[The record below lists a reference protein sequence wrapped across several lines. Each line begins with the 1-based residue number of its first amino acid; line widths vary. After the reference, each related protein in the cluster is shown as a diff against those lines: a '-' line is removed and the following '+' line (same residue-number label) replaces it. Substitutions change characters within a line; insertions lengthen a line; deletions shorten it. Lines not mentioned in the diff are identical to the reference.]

1 LYEAGAGGTKPDL
14 IARWTTAPAPEEN
27 RRGIFAA
34 RRALAQ
40 RAREPRIAIVGAG
53 PAGLAAA
60 WYLKQRG
67 YRDVLVLEKLGRVG
81 GLCKSITDGYASFDL
96 GGNYI
101 TPAYRETRK
110 LASTVHAPTYR
121 AKKYRVARV
130 VGSGEEKH
138 LEFAKVAT
146 HVRFEAARAG
156 EPEAAP
162 TPIPLWKMAKG
173 VLKFAW
179 LRFRVRRWV
188 DHPTFAAIHERED
201 LCVPFDAWLDSNGI
215 GFLKRM
221 FEIPL
226 PMMGYGLL
234 DEVIAAY
241 VLKYMAPGTYWSM
254 ILRGVG
260 GLTRWP
266 RRFVYGFQRMWQEI
280 ANGLNVRTD
289 VTIEKIRRRVGEELP
304 IEITLSYPDQ
314 IFNSEQESR
323 LTLRFDRLI
332 LTCPFSLDVLR
343 DQLHLDL
350 EPEESELIGQI
361 ETYSYCQTTLH
372 AVKVVDGK
380 EEPLKLP
387 APVVPILPFARE
399 TIGYPWVVVQVWG
412 DKSRL
417 LQLYSRIDPQAAHWP
432 RVGGFASHELLSSAL
447 GTEDAS
453 RKVVIDRA
461 ERVVGWLGG
470 EVAGSTDPRLRR
482 WRTFD
487 RWPYFGHVSAEG
499 FRKGFF
505 SRLEALQGRFGTYYA
520 GGVTTFELIES
531 VVRSAKHVVEKLDAD
546 LRREFRPPAP

>member
-1 LYEAGAGGTKPDL
+1 LAE
-14 IARWTTAPAPEEN
+14 
-27 RRGIFAA
+27 
-34 RRALAQ
+34 RALDA
-40 RAREPRIAIVGAG
+40 RIAIVGAG

-60 WYLKQRG
+60 WYLKQLG

-110 LASTVHAPTYR
+110 LARSVHAPTYR
-121 AKKYRVARV
+121 AKRYQVARV
-130 VGSGEEKH
+130 VGSGDSKQ
-138 LEFAKVAT
+138 LEFASVAT
-146 HVRFEAARAG
+146 HVRVDAETG
-156 EPEAAP
+156 Q
-162 TPIPLWKMAKG
+162 PIPLWKMAKG

-179 LRFRVRRWV
+179 LRFQVRRWV
-188 DHPTFAAIHERED
+188 DHPTFATIDQRPD
-201 LCVPFDAWLDSNGI
+201 LCGPFDQWLDRNGI

-234 DEVIAAY
+234 DEVITAY

-254 ILRGVG
+254 ILRGIG

-266 RRFVYGFQRMWQEI
+266 RRFVYGFQRMWQEL

-289 VTIEKIRRRVGEELP
+289 VTIERIRRRPGQASP
-304 IEITLSYPDQ
+304 IEITLCYPDQ

-323 LTLRFDRLI
+323 LTLHFDRLI
-332 LTCPFSLDVLR
+332 LTCPFSADVLR
-343 DQLHLDL
+343 GQLHLEL
-350 EPEESELIGQI
+350 EPEESELVEQI

-372 AVKVVDGK
+372 AVKIVDGK

-387 APVVPILPFARE
+387 AAVVPILPFARS

-412 DKSRL
+412 DQSRL
-417 LQLYSRIDPQAAHWP
+417 LQLYSRIDPAQEKWS
-432 RVGGFASHELLSSAL
+432 RIGGFASHELLRSAL
-447 GTEDAS
+447 ATEDVS

-470 EVAGSTDPRLRR
+470 AVAGHTDPRLRR

-487 RWPYFGHVSAEG
+487 RWPYFGHVSTES
-499 FRKGFF
+499 FQKGFF
-505 SRLEALQGRFGTYYA
+505 ASLERLQGRFDTYYA
-520 GGVTTFELIES
+520 GGVTTFELIEA
-531 VVRSAKHVVEKLDAD
+531 VVRSAKHVVAKLDAD
-546 LRREFRPPAP
+546 LRREFGPPAR